1 MKKIIIITFFLSSI
15 IFPRKVIVKM
25 ATLAPEGTSWHGML
39 VEIGQQWKEITKGKV
54 QLRIYPGGVLG
65 DERDMVRK
73 MRIGQIHAAAMTAEG
88 LSEIVDDFS
97 AYFVPFVYESP
108 EDIRAVT
115 DYMLPSFDKK
125 LDSKGFKLL
134 YLGELTWVYWF
145 SKEPIY
151 TPSDL
156 KNKKFFTWAGNFVWE
171 QIWKEAGYNPVAL
184 ASTDIL
190 SSLQTG
196 LINSIPMPPIYALA
210 QQTFSLANHMTDLK
224 YGVLIAGVV
233 IDGKTWN
240 RIPDKYQDNL
250 KNVVNSMMDK
260 YSVSNRKAESDAIVA
275 MKQYGLNIHKPS
287 IEQQKLW
294 EEEFIRITPFLRGV
308 AIPENIFDKVI
319 ELTKD

>member
-1 MKKIIIITFFLSSI
+1 MKKIIIITFFISSI

-25 ATLAPEGTSWHGML
+25 ATLAPEGTNWHGML
-39 VEIGQQWKEITKGKV
+39 VEIGQQWKEITNGKV

-97 AYFVPFVYESP
+97 AYFVPFVYDSP
-108 EDIRAVT
+108 EDIKAVT
-115 DYMLPSFDKK
+115 EYMLPSFDKK
-125 LDSKGFKLL
+125 LESNGFKLL

-233 IDGKTWN
+233 IDGKTWK
-240 RIPDKYQDNL
+240 RIPEKYHDSL
-250 KNVVNSMMDK
+250 KNIVNIMMDK
-260 YSVSNRKAESDAIVA
+260 YSVSNRKAELDAIEA

-287 IEQQKLW
+287 LEQQKLW

-308 AIPENIFDKVI
+308 AIPVNIFDKVI